1 LLPSLAAILKIRKR
15 KLVSASTN
23 QNIALITDT
32 NFISFIKASL
42 DSINVKLS
50 SVSEATSHS
59 GVTLSLRKSLDTF
72 SLLTENLREFNTLLF
87 SRAQL
92 SYLLFV

>member
-1 LLPSLAAILKIRKR
+1 
-15 KLVSASTN
+15 
-23 QNIALITDT
+23 
-32 NFISFIKASL
+32 
-42 DSINVKLS
+42 
-50 SVSEATSHS
+50 
-59 GVTLSLRKSLDTF
+59 LRKSLDTF